1 MAEMLDV
8 TDFPALRK
16 FVNAAGEKFGRID
29 VLVCNAGGPPP
40 KPFLEITMEDWQNAF
55 ALNFL
60 SAAVAARE
68 VVPFMQKNKWGRI
81 LTITSISVRQPV
93 PDLPLS
99 NCIRPAVVGLVKSL
113 AGEFG
118 KDGITVNNVAP
129 GFTATERLE
138 ELAQKRA
145 KQGGVTEDEIRN
157 RWAMDTPVRRLGK
170 PEDIADTLVWLASD
184 QASFITGQTI
194 MVDGGI
200 YRGM

>member
-1 MAEMLDV
+1 MNSGLNDKVVLINGASQGMGRSAAKAFAAEGARLALCARNTKLLQTAADECKAISKKDVITETLDV

-16 FVNAAGEKFGRID
+16 FIQSAGEKFGRID

-40 KPFLEITMEDWQNAF
+40 KQFLEITMDDWQAAF

-68 VVPFMQKNKWGRI
+68 AVPYMQKNKWGRI

-113 AGEFG
+113 AGE
-118 KDGITVNNVAP
+118 
-129 GFTATERLE
+129 
-138 ELAQKRA
+138 
-145 KQGGVTEDEIRN
+145 
-157 RWAMDTPVRRLGK
+157 
-170 PEDIADTLVWLASD
+170 
-184 QASFITGQTI
+184 
-194 MVDGGI
+194 
-200 YRGM
+200 